1 MKNAVRAAFAATFA
15 IAFVSFVFAQV
26 PTRVRGTIEKVDGST
41 LVVKARDGAEL
52 RVKPKPDAKVYGI
65 TKSSLDQIKPGSY
78 VGSAAVPTPDGNLK
92 ALEVH
97 VFPENMRGTGEGHSS
112 FDMGPKSTMTNAT
125 VVDAEV
131 GKDGKTLSVK
141 YKGGEKK
148 IVVPPTAPVVTYVP
162 ANRDDLKPGAKIVVP
177 NATKLPDGTFE
188 TASINVGMNGLTP
201 PM

>member
-1 MKNAVRAAFAATFA
+1 MKNAVRVALTAVFTLAILPIAFAQA
-15 IAFVSFVFAQV
+15 
-26 PTRVRGTIEKVDGST
+26 PTRVRGTIEKVEGST
-41 LVVKARDGAEL
+41 LVVKARDGSEL

-65 TKSSLDQIKPGSY
+65 TKTSLDSIKPGSY

-97 VFPENMRGTGEGHSS
+97 VFPENMRGTGEGHRS

-131 GKDGKTLSVK
+131 GQDGRTLSVK

-148 IVVPPTAPVVTYVP
+148 ITVPPTAPVVTYVP
-162 ANRDDLKPGAKIVVP
+162 ASKDDLKPGVRIVIP
-177 NATKLPDGTFE
+177 NAAKLPDGTFE
-188 TASINVGMNGLTP
+188 TAGINVGVNGTTP